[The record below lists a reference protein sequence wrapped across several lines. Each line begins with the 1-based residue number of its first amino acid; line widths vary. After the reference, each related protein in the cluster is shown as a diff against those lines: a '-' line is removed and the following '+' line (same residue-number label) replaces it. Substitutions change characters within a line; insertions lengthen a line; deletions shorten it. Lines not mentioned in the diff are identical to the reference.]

1 MSITIDAIYE
11 NGVLRLAQPLT
22 ELREQT
28 KVHLTIEA
36 AGDSPGSASTPL
48 AAILERID
56 RRREAIYQRCGE
68 LGDSVELIREGREKE
83 LA

>member
-22 ELREQT
+22 QLKERA

-36 AGDSPGSASTPL
+36 ADDSLEPASAPL
-48 AAILERID
+48 ATILERMAS
-56 RRREAIYQRCGE
+56 RREVIYQRCGE

>member
-11 NGVLRLAQPLT
+11 NGVLRLDQPLT
-22 ELREQT
+22 QLKERT

-36 AGDSPGSASTPL
+36 ADESPESTNVPL
-48 AAILERID
+48 ATILERME